1 MIAPLLAIA
10 VAVPILAVLWFA
22 AWVVGD
28 LFAGPQPAPV
38 RVRADDWRR

>member
-28 LFAGPQPAPV
+28 LLAGPEPAVV
-38 RVRADDWRR
+38 RVRSGDRRR